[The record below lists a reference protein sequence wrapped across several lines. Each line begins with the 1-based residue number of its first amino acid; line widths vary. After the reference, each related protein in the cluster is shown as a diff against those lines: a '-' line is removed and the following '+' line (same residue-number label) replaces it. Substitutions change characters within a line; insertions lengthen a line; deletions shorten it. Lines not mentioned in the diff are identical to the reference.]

1 MLKINMSN
9 TKRNVQLVTI
19 VFVLVGL
26 FCLFNYNFSH
36 GAMTGSSDYGSSKSS
51 ESGSS
56 KTLTKF
62 ERLQKKATAL
72 VKKAKKLEAKN
83 KIEKAKKNYLKAYDI
98 LKEANK
104 IEPNNPDVLN
114 YLGFTL
120 RKTGDLKN
128 AEIFYLE
135 GLKLD
140 ATHPG
145 INEYLGELYVETNRI
160 ELAKERLEALR
171 DCNCEEFEELDA
183 LIKEKSN

>member
-1 MLKINMSN
+1 MLKINMIN

-26 FCLFNYNFSH
+26 FCLFNYNFAH
-36 GAMTGSSDYGSSKSS
+36 GAMTGSSD
-51 ESGSS
+51 SGSS

-62 ERLQKKATAL
+62 EQLQKKATAL

-104 IEPNNPDVLN
+104 MEPNNPDVLN

-140 ATHPG
+140 ATHAG

-160 ELAKERLEALR
+160 ELAKERLEAIR
-171 DCNCEEFEELDA
+171 GCDCEEFEELDA

>member
-1 MLKINMSN
+1 MLKINMNN

-26 FCLFNYNFSH
+26 FYLYNFNFAH
-36 GAMTGSSDYGSSKSS
+36 GAMTGSSD
-51 ESGSS
+51 SGSS

-62 ERLQKKATAL
+62 ERLQKKATTL

-83 KIEKAKKNYLKAYDI
+83 KIKKAKKNYLKAYDI

-160 ELAKERLEALR
+160 ELAKERLESLR

>member
-1 MLKINMSN
+1 MSN

-26 FCLFNYNFSH
+26 FCLFNYNFAH
-36 GAMTGSSDYGSSKSS
+36 GAMTGSSD
-51 ESGSS
+51 SGSS

-135 GLKLD
+135 CLKMD
-140 ATHPG
+140 ATHAG
-145 INEYLGELYVETNRI
+145 IN
-160 ELAKERLEALR
+160 
-171 DCNCEEFEELDA
+171 
-183 LIKEKSN
+183 

>member
-1 MLKINMSN
+1 MLKINMIN

-19 VFVLVGL
+19 VFVLIGL
-26 FCLFNYNFSH
+26 FYLFNYNFAH
-36 GAMTGSSDYGSSKSS
+36 GAMTGSDD
-51 ESGSS
+51 SGSS

-62 ERLQKKATAL
+62 ERLQKKATTL

>member
-26 FCLFNYNFSH
+26 LCLFNYNFAH
-36 GAMTGSSDYGSSKSS
+36 GAMTGSSDT
-51 ESGSS
+51 GSS
-56 KTLTKF
+56 KTLTKS

-114 YLGFTL
+114 SLGFTL

-135 GLKLD
+135 GLKMD
-140 ATHPG
+140 ATHAG
-145 INEYLGELYVETNRI
+145 INEYLGELYLETNRI
-160 ELAKERLEALR
+160 ELAKERLEAISE
-171 DCNCEEFEELDA
+171 CNCEEFEELDA
-183 LIKEKSN
+183 LIKEKRN

>member
-1 MLKINMSN
+1 MLKINMIN
-9 TKRNVQLVTI
+9 TKRNVQLDTI
-19 VFVLVGL
+19 VFVLIGL
-26 FCLFNYNFSH
+26 FYLFNYNFAH
-36 GAMTGSSDYGSSKSS
+36 GAMTGNSD
-51 ESGSS
+51 SGSS

-62 ERLQKKATAL
+62 ERLQKKATTL

-104 IEPNNPDVLN
+104 MEPNNPDVLN

-140 ATHPG
+140 STHPG
-145 INEYLGELYVETNRI
+145 INEYLGELYLETNRI
-160 ELAKERLEALR
+160 ELAKERLETLR
-171 DCNCEEFEELDA
+171 GCDCEEFEELDA

>member
-19 VFVLVGL
+19 VFVVVGL
-26 FCLFNYNFSH
+26 FCLFNYNFVH
-36 GAMTGSSDYGSSKSS
+36 GAMTGSSDNGSSK
-51 ESGSS
+51 
-56 KTLTKF
+56 KLTKF
-62 ERLQKKATAL
+62 EQLQKKATAL

-140 ATHPG
+140 ATHAG

-160 ELAKERLEALR
+160 ELAKERLEAIR
-171 DCNCEEFEELDA
+171 GCDCEEFEELDA

>member
-1 MLKINMSN
+1 MLKINMIN

-19 VFVLVGL
+19 VFVLIGL
-26 FCLFNYNFSH
+26 FYLFNYNFAH
-36 GAMTGSSDYGSSKSS
+36 GAMTGSND
-51 ESGSS
+51 SGSS

-62 ERLQKKATAL
+62 ERLQKKATTL

-135 GLKLD
+135 GLKMD
-140 ATHPG
+140 ATHAG
-145 INEYLGELYVETNRI
+145 INEYLGELYLETNRI
-160 ELAKERLEALR
+160 ELAKERLEAIR
-171 DCNCEEFEELDA
+171 GCDCEEFEELDA

>member
-1 MLKINMSN
+1 MLKINMN
-9 TKRNVQLVTI
+9 KTKKNIQLIAI
-19 VFVLVGL
+19 VFVLIGL
-26 FCLFNYNFSH
+26 FYLYNFNFAH
-36 GAMTGSSDYGSSKSS
+36 GAMTGSSD
-51 ESGSS
+51 SGSS

-62 ERLQKKATAL
+62 ERLQKKAATL

-120 RKTGDLKN
+120 RKTGDLEN

-135 GLKLD
+135 GLKLNS
-140 ATHPG
+140 THPG
-145 INEYLGELYVETNRI
+145 INEYLGELYLETNRI

-171 DCNCEEFEELDA
+171 GCDCEEFEELDA
-183 LIKEKSN
+183 LIREKSN

>member
-1 MLKINMSN
+1 MLKINMIN

-19 VFVLVGL
+19 VFVLIGL
-26 FCLFNYNFSH
+26 FYLFNYNFAH
-36 GAMTGSSDYGSSKSS
+36 GAMTGSSD
-51 ESGSS
+51 SGSS

-62 ERLQKKATAL
+62 EQLQKKATAL

-98 LKEANK
+98 LEEANK

-140 ATHPG
+140 STHPG
-145 INEYLGELYVETNRI
+145 INEYLGELYLETNRI
-160 ELAKERLEALR
+160 ELAKERLETLR
-171 DCNCEEFEELDA
+171 GCDCEEFEELDA
-183 LIKEKSN
+183 LIREKSN

>member
-1 MLKINMSN
+1 MLKINMIN

-19 VFVLVGL
+19 VFVLIGL
-26 FCLFNYNFSH
+26 FYLFNYNFAH
-36 GAMTGSSDYGSSKSS
+36 GAMTGSND
-51 ESGSS
+51 SGSS

-62 ERLQKKATAL
+62 ERLQKKATTL

-104 IEPNNPDVLN
+104 MEPNNPDVLN

-140 ATHPG
+140 STHPG
-145 INEYLGELYVETNRI
+145 INEYLGELYLETNRI

-171 DCNCEEFEELDA
+171 SCDCEEFEELDA
-183 LIKEKSN
+183 LIREKSN

>member
-1 MLKINMSN
+1 MLKINMNN

-19 VFVLVGL
+19 VFVLIGL
-26 FCLFNYNFSH
+26 FYLFNYNFAH
-36 GAMTGSSDYGSSKSS
+36 GAMTGSSD
-51 ESGSS
+51 SGSS

-62 ERLQKKATAL
+62 ERLQKKATTL

-104 IEPNNPDVLN
+104 MEPNNPDVLN

-140 ATHPG
+140 SAHPG
-145 INEYLGELYVETNRI
+145 INEYLGELYLETNRI

-171 DCNCEEFEELDA
+171 GCDCEEFEELDA

>member
-1 MLKINMSN
+1 MLKINMIN

-19 VFVLVGL
+19 VFVLIGL
-26 FCLFNYNFSH
+26 FYLYNFNFSY
-36 GAMTGSSDYGSSKSS
+36 GAMTGSSD
-51 ESGSS
+51 SGSS

-62 ERLQKKATAL
+62 ERLQKKATTL

>member
-1 MLKINMSN
+1 MLKINMIN

-19 VFVLVGL
+19 VFVLIGL
-26 FCLFNYNFSH
+26 FYLFNYNFAH
-36 GAMTGSSDYGSSKSS
+36 GAMTGSDD
-51 ESGSS
+51 SGSS

-62 ERLQKKATAL
+62 EQLQKKATAL

-83 KIEKAKKNYLKAYDI
+83 KIEKAKKNYLKAYNI

-135 GLKLD
+135 GLKID

-145 INEYLGELYVETNRI
+145 INEYLGELYLETNRI

-171 DCNCEEFEELDA
+171 GCDCEEFEELDA
-183 LIKEKSN
+183 LIREKSN

>member
-1 MLKINMSN
+1 MLKINMIN
-9 TKRNVQLVTI
+9 KKKNVQLATI
-19 VFVLVGL
+19 VFVLIGL
-26 FCLFNYNFSH
+26 FYLYNFNFAH
-36 GAMTGSSDYGSSKSS
+36 GAMTGSSD
-51 ESGSS
+51 SGSS
-56 KTLTKF
+56 KTPTKF
-62 ERLQKKATAL
+62 ERLQKKPTRL

>member
-26 FCLFNYNFSH
+26 FCLFNYNFAH
-36 GAMTGSSDYGSSKSS
+36 GAMTGSSD
-51 ESGSS
+51 SGSS

-62 ERLQKKATAL
+62 EQLQKKATAL

-135 GLKLD
+135 GLKMD
-140 ATHPG
+140 ATHAG

-160 ELAKERLEALR
+160 ELAKERLEAIR
-171 DCNCEEFEELDA
+171 GCDCEEFEELDA